1 MCFRRFL
8 PPNPR
13 FSSSPH
19 TFFPFVK
26 CRMQEPNTRGFPSG
40 FAEWG
45 SVTEPLPR
53 SGSALAG
60 TAHLTPPFTC
70 SLPFPLSPVRSVRS
84 RYNLTIFGKRG
95 KPGSA
100 GVSGSERVCGF
111 KSCLH

>member
-60 TAHLTPPFTC
+60 TAHRTPPFTC
-70 SLPFPLSPVRSVRS
+70 SLPFPLSPV
-84 RYNLTIFGKRG
+84 
-95 KPGSA
+95 
-100 GVSGSERVCGF
+100 
-111 KSCLH
+111 